1 MRNKLLFISLFMV
14 LAAMLSACASPLGGG
29 SAVAL
34 PGMAPSPRAIS
45 VSGSGQVL
53 LNPDIAYIYIGV
65 STENESAADAVAK
78 NNADTQRLIDALK
91 AAGVAENDLRT
102 SNFSIWQNTPY
113 GVDGMPGKPVYR
125 VDNTIYVT
133 ARDLAKLGDLL
144 DAAVGAG
151 ANNINS
157 IQFDVADKTQALTDA
172 RKAAVEAAK
181 KQAAELAE
189 AAGVTLGGIQGIQY
203 YDSAPIVYAEAK
215 GMGGGGA
222 DAAALAVPINP
233 GQMQITATV
242 TIHFEI
248 K

>member
-1 MRNKLLFISLFMV
+1 MRNKFLFVSLFMILAV
-14 LAAMLSACASPLGGG
+14 LLSACG
-29 SAVAL
+29 SAVL
-34 PGMAPSPRAIS
+34 PGAAQAAPRVIS
-45 VSGSGQVL
+45 VSGSGQVSL
-53 LNPDIAYIYIGV
+53 QPDIAYIYMGV

-125 VDNTIYVT
+125 VDNTVYVT

-144 DAAVGAG
+144 DTAVRAG

-172 RKAAVEAAK
+172 RKAAVDAAK
-181 KQAAELAE
+181 KQAAELAD
-189 AAGVTLGGIQGIQY
+189 AAGVKLGDIQGIQY
-203 YDSAPIVYAEAK
+203 YDNAPVVYAEAK
-215 GMGGGGA
+215 GLGGGA

-242 TIHFEI
+242 TVNFEI
-248 K
+248 R